1 VSRVPA
7 RPASWL
13 SSLPALQG
21 LLPVRRSSAPR
32 DVLAGVTLSALAIPQ
47 ALGYAKI
54 AGLPVVTGL
63 YTLLLPMAAFAL
75 LGSSRHL
82 VVAADSATAAILA
95 AALAGQAA
103 LGSAL
108 YVHLASLVAL
118 LTGGLLLLA
127 WLARLGFLA
136 NFLSRTVLTGFL
148 AGVGIRVAAQ
158 QLPDMLGVASVG
170 GRAVP
175 GLQHDLAAF
184 AHVHLAD
191 VAVAAAVIVVVL
203 AARRITRLI
212 PGPLIAVVGAIIL
225 SRSADLAGH
234 GVAVIGSLPRGL
246 PPLGLPAVGV
256 HKATRLLGTA
266 ASIFVVV
273 LAQSAATSRAYAAR
287 HKEMVDPD
295 RDLVG
300 LGAAN
305 VAAGFSGTFVVNGG
319 PTQTQLVDSV
329 GGRSQLSQLT
339 ASAAVVLVLLFA
351 TGPLASLPVA
361 ALAAVVLVFGLGLV
375 DVGGLRHVLSA
386 RRTEFVIAVLA
397 AVAVV
402 VLGVEDGIVLAV
414 VASIIDHLRHTYRP
428 RNSILV
434 KSAAGHWHPVPVRPG
449 ARTEKALVVYRF
461 GTDLYYANASRL
473 AEDVRAITSEG
484 GPLRWFVLDSAAIG
498 DVDYTAGSVLSQ
510 VIKLLHERDV
520 RFIVTSM
527 LVPVRRQLDRY
538 GIRGPNGPDA
548 FYETPGEALEAFRAA
563 C

>member
-1 VSRVPA
+1 
-7 RPASWL
+7 
-13 SSLPALQG
+13 
-21 LLPVRRSSAPR
+21 
-32 DVLAGVTLSALAIPQ
+32 VLAGVTLSALAVPQ

-54 AGLPVVTGL
+54 AGMPVVTGL

-103 LGSAL
+103 PGSAL
-108 YVHLASLVAL
+108 YVHMAGLVAL

-136 NFLSRTVLTGFL
+136 NFLSSTVLTGFL

-170 GRAVP
+170 GGRALP
-175 GLQHDLAAF
+175 GIQHSLAAL
-184 AHVHLAD
+184 AHVHLNA
-191 VAVAAAVIVVVL
+191 VAVAAAVIAVVV

-212 PGPLIAVVGAIIL
+212 PGPLIAVVGAIVL

-234 GVAVIGSLPRGL
+234 GIAVIGSLPRGL
-246 PPLGLPAVGV
+246 PPLGLPVVGM
-256 HKATRLLGTA
+256 HRATRLLGTA

-287 HKEMVDPD
+287 HEETLSPE

-305 VAAGFSGTFVVNGG
+305 LAAGFSGTFVVNGG
-319 PTQTQLVDSV
+319 PTQTQLVDSA

-339 ASAAVVLVLLFA
+339 ATAAVVLVLLFA

-361 ALAAVVLVFGLGLV
+361 ALAAMVFVFGLGLI
-375 DVGGLRHVLSA
+375 DVRGLRHVLSA
-386 RRTEFVIAVLA
+386 RRTEFIIAVLA

-402 VLGVEDGIVLAV
+402 VLSVEDGIVLAA

-434 KSAAGHWHPVPVRPG
+434 KSAAGHWHPVPVRRG
-449 ARTEKALVVYRF
+449 GRTEKALVVYRF

-484 GPLRWFVLDSAAIG
+484 GPLRWLVLDSAAIG
-498 DVDYTAGSVLSQ
+498 DVDYTAGSVLGQ

>member
-1 VSRVPA
+1 MSGVPG

-13 SSLPALQG
+13 SALPALQG
-21 LLPVRRSSAPR
+21 LLPVRRSSAAR
-32 DVLAGVTLSALAIPQ
+32 DVLAGVTLSALAVPQ

-54 AGLPVVTGL
+54 AGMPLVTGL

-103 LGSAL
+103 LGSAR
-108 YVHLASLVAL
+108 YVHLAGLVAL

-136 NFLSRTVLTGFL
+136 NFLSRTFLTGFL
-148 AGVGIRVAAQ
+148 AGVGVRVAVQ
-158 QLPDMLGVASVG
+158 QLPDMLGVVSAG

-175 GLQHDLAAF
+175 GLQTDVAAF
-184 AHVHLAD
+184 AHVHLANAAI
-191 VAVAAAVIVVVL
+191 AVAVIVVVL
-203 AARRITRLI
+203 AAGRITRLI

-246 PPLGLPAVGV
+246 PPLGLPVVGV
-256 HKATRLLGTA
+256 HQATRLLGTA
-266 ASIFVVV
+266 VSIFVVV
-273 LAQSAATSRAYAAR
+273 LGQSAATSRAYAAR

-305 VAAGFSGTFVVNGG
+305 VAAGLSGTFVVNGG
-319 PTQTQLVDSV
+319 PTQTQLVDSA

-339 ASAAVVLVLLFA
+339 ASATVVLVLLFV

-361 ALAAVVLVFGLGLV
+361 ALAAMVFVFGLRLV

-386 RRTEFVIAVLA
+386 RQTEFVIAVLA

-461 GTDLYYANASRL
+461 GTDLYYANVSRL
-473 AEDVRAITSEG
+473 AEDVRAITGAG
-484 GPLRWFVLDSAAIG
+484 GPLRWLVLDSAAIG
-498 DVDYTAGSVLSQ
+498 DVDYTAGSVLSE

>member
-1 VSRVPA
+1 
-7 RPASWL
+7 
-13 SSLPALQG
+13 
-21 LLPVRRSSAPR
+21 
-32 DVLAGVTLSALAIPQ
+32 
-47 ALGYAKI
+47 
-54 AGLPVVTGL
+54 
-63 YTLLLPMAAFAL
+63 M
-75 LGSSRHL
+75 
-82 VVAADSATAAILA
+82 
-95 AALAGQAA
+95 
-103 LGSAL
+103 
-108 YVHLASLVAL
+108 
-118 LTGGLLLLA
+118 
-127 WLARLGFLA
+127 
-136 NFLSRTVLTGFL
+136 
-148 AGVGIRVAAQ
+148 
-158 QLPDMLGVASVG
+158 
-170 GRAVP
+170 
-175 GLQHDLAAF
+175 
-184 AHVHLAD
+184 
-191 VAVAAAVIVVVL
+191 
-203 AARRITRLI
+203 
-212 PGPLIAVVGAIIL
+212 
-225 SRSADLAGH
+225 
-234 GVAVIGSLPRGL
+234 
-246 PPLGLPAVGV
+246 
-256 HKATRLLGTA
+256 
-266 ASIFVVV
+266 VV

-287 HKEMVDPD
+287 HKETVDPD

-319 PTQTQLVDSV
+319 PTQTQLVDSA

-361 ALAAVVLVFGLGLV
+361 ALAAMVFVFGLGLV

-484 GPLRWFVLDSAAIG
+484 GPLRWLVLDSAAIG